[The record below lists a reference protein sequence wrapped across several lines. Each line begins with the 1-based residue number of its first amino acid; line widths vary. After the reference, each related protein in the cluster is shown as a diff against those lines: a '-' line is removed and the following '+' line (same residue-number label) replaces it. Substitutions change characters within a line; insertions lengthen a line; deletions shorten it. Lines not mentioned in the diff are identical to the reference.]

1 MTRQRRTLPR
11 RVPDAVWTLAALA
24 LFCLPALADFL
35 NRG

>member
-11 RVPDAVWTLAALA
+11 RVPEFVWTLCAFVA
-24 LFCLPALADFL
+24 FTLPAFADFL